1 LNQTHMQKIIPIKY
15 LLALVMLVALP
26 VSAEWK
32 QVAEGADGAVL
43 FADFGTFRKEGS
55 IVRFW
60 QLTNFPNPKKAFGK
74 DVLSLRARVEIDC
87 KLEREKLISVSLFP
101 EFFAKGEVITSDDTG
116 TNWRDVPP
124 DTVASTMFQSV
135 CKTPSR

>member
-1 LNQTHMQKIIPIKY
+1 MQKIMPIKY

-32 QVAEGADGAVL
+32 QVAEGADEAML
-43 FADFGTFRKEGS
+43 FVDFGTFRKDGS

-60 QLTNFPNPKKAFGK
+60 QLTNFSKPKRAFGK
-74 DVLSLRARVEIDC
+74 DVFSLRARVEFDC
-87 KLEREKLISVSLFP
+87 KQEREKLISISLFS

-116 TNWRDVPP
+116 TNWSDIPP
-124 DTVASTMFQSV
+124 DTVASTVFQSV
-135 CKTPSR
+135 CKAPAR